1 MLKTDVLFC
10 FLSLCVL
17 GRVIPKSLMP
27 REVSCLLLEA
37 SSSTTAITQ
46 ARSIEIDIIL
56 IAVFNVAVLL
66 HFVRGEI
73 DECFQFLSLLASAA
87 AAAAV
92 RS

>member
-1 MLKTDVLFC
+1 MC
-10 FLSLCVL
+10 FSVSSLSFCVL

-37 SSSTTAITQ
+37 SRSSTTAITQ

-87 AAAAV
+87 AV

>member
-1 MLKTDVLFC
+1 
-10 FLSLCVL
+10 
-17 GRVIPKSLMP
+17 
-27 REVSCLLLEA
+27 
-37 SSSTTAITQ
+37 
-46 ARSIEIDIIL
+46 L

-87 AAAAV
+87 AV

>member
-1 MLKTDVLFC
+1 
-10 FLSLCVL
+10 
-17 GRVIPKSLMP
+17 
-27 REVSCLLLEA
+27 
-37 SSSTTAITQ
+37 
-46 ARSIEIDIIL
+46 L

>member
-1 MLKTDVLFC
+1 MLFC

-37 SSSTTAITQ
+37 SRSSTTAITQ